1 MSGAAMS
8 SGTAAKGHSVCA
20 AQAGFRLVM
29 VGAPAGFEPALMAP
43 EAADPTSRICTVY
56 LLVLSC
62 RRPARPRSFRV
73 SSGSWSVQPA
83 DSPLMSVS
91 VA

>member
-29 VGAPAGFEPALMAP
+29 VGAPAGFEPELMAP

-62 RRPARPRSFRV
+62 RRRAAEIIPRIFRIMV
-73 SSGSWSVQPA
+73 GAACRQSA
-83 DSPLMSVS
+83 NEC
-91 VA
+91 